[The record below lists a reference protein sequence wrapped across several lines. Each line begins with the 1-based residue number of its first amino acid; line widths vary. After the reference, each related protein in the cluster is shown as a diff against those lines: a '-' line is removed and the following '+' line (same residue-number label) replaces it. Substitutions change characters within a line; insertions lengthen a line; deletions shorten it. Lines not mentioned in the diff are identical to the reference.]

1 MADTTRIAAQETREA
16 SDLRS
21 RRQRFAAPGGS
32 HDRLIG
38 ILARVLPMAVG
49 IVAALMVI
57 TPLAPRG
64 EVSFLLDRNKVAMID
79 ERLSVSNAMYRGRDT
94 GGRPFAL
101 TAGEAVQRSSVEG
114 LVRMR
119 DLVAQMSLNDG
130 PARISAGGG
139 VYDIASEVVNV
150 DGPVLLTA
158 SDGYRMVAN
167 GVSVDLRERRIAGD
181 DGISGELP
189 AGTFSARRMQADL
202 PTRVLTLDGDARVMM
217 VPGKLRIPQ

>member
-1 MADTTRIAAQETREA
+1 MADTARTAAHETREA
-16 SDLRS
+16 SALRS

-38 ILARVLPMAVG
+38 FLARALPMLVG
-49 IVAALMVI
+49 IVAALMII

-64 EVSFLLDRNKVAMID
+64 EVSFLLDRTKVATID
-79 ERLSVSNAMYRGRDT
+79 QRLSVSNAMYRGRDS

-101 TAGEAVQRSSVEG
+101 TAGEAVQRSSAEG

-119 DLVAQMSLNDG
+119 DLVGQMTLNEG

-139 VYDIASEVVNV
+139 VYDIASEVVRV

-158 SDGYRMVAN
+158 ADGYAMVAR
-167 GVSVDLRERRIAGD
+167 GVSVNLKDRVIAGD
-181 DGISGELP
+181 AGVSGELP
-189 AGTFSARRMQADL
+189 SGTFSARRMRADL
-202 PTRVLTLDGDARVMM
+202 AARVVTLDGDARVTM
-217 VPGKLRIPQ
+217 VPGKLRIPR

>member
-1 MADTTRIAAQETREA
+1 MADPARPAVHETREA
-16 SDLRS
+16 SALRS

-38 ILARVLPMAVG
+38 VLARVLPMGVG

-57 TPLAPRG
+57 SPLAPRG
-64 EVSFLLDRNKVAMID
+64 EVSFLLDRTKVAMID

-119 DLVAQMSLNDG
+119 ELVGQMTLSDG

-139 VYDIASEVVNV
+139 VYDIASEVVTV

-158 SDGYRMVAN
+158 SDGYTMVAK
-167 GVSVDLRERRIAGD
+167 GVSVNLRERLIAGD
-181 DGISGELP
+181 DGISGEIP
-189 AGTFSARRMQADL
+189 AGTFSANRMRADL
-202 PTRVLTLDGDARVMM
+202 STRVLTLAGDARVSM